1 MKKLIYQVLGYQE
14 VFNPES
20 GETEKQE
27 SLATISTDDVSAEA
41 IERAKADSYNGEY
54 TIEDD
59 GEVEVPTAEER
70 IAALESA
77 LLELLGVFF

>member
-1 MKKLIYQVLGYQE
+1 MKRLIYQVLGYQG
-14 VFNPES
+14 VYNPES
-20 GETEKQE
+20 GEIEKQE

-59 GEVEVPTAEER
+59 GEAEVPTLEDR
-70 IAALESA
+70 LGALESA

>member
-20 GETEKQE
+20 GEIEKQE